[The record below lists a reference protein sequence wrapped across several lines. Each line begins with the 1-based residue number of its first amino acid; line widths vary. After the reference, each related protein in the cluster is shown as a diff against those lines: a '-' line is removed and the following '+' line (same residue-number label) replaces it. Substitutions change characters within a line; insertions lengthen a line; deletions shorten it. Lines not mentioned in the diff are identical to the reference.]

1 MKSNTN
7 SRFKAE
13 ESKFIKERKNREKKY
28 SWENYPQLFAEEKL
42 YYTEEDKK
50 LIQEL
55 LYNPIKP
62 EYRKEFW
69 FISTGAKLEWKNNPG
84 YYQKLVNLSPEFQN
98 LTYFKNIE
106 DDKTRTFFNNPFFQ
120 KEVNVNKLANILKAF
135 TIRNCASIGY
145 CQGFNFIAGQLFYIL
160 QDEEKAFW
168 CFTKIIE
175 DYLPLYY
182 YLDMRGVLVDSEIM
196 IELISKKMA
205 FLKNNKNLDAIIRTL
220 MNQCFT
226 SLFSEIYVDS
236 ESSYIIW
243 DNFFIKGGATILRA
257 FKFYAFY
264 LFDSDTENYDLVKA
278 SQKVGNIKNEKNINL
293 LNYFL
298 LMDEEINNS
307 SINESRK
314 KELEKI
320 YKNAKPKYEN
330 KNEIKPQCNLKIPYC
345 FYNEVTKK
353 IERFSEFKI
362 FKIKEN
368 IKNKKN
374 ENYFSDLFKNYEFGD
389 NNAKVIKNEI
399 SDDNN
404 LDDILM
410 ERMEHVC
417 QNNPKK
423 SE

>member
-1 MKSNTN
+1 MENIPEDKYEAP
-7 SRFKAE
+7 KAFDD
-13 ESKFIKERKNREKKY
+13 KKEKYRKNGFLWANHLR
-28 SWENYPQLFAEEKL
+28 LVAEEKL
-42 YYTEEDKK
+42 YYTKEDKE
-50 LIQEL
+50 LIKKL
-55 LYNPIKP
+55 LYNPMPKNVRS
-62 EYRKEFW
+62 EYW
-69 FISTGAKLEWKNNPG
+69 YISTGAKLECRKNPG

-106 DDKTRTFFNNPFFQ
+106 ADKTRTFPNNPFFQ
-120 KEVNVNKLANILKAF
+120 NKVNVNKLANILKAF

-314 KELEKI
+314 KELEKS

-345 FYNEVTKK
+345 FYNEVTKEIK
-353 IERFSEFKI
+353 RFSEFKI